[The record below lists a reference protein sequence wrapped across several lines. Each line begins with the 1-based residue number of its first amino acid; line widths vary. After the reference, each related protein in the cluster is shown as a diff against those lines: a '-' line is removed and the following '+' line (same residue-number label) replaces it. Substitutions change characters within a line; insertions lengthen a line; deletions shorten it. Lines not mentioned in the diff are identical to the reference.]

1 MMATDMS
8 QSLRQRFSPESR
20 FGGFTEA
27 DVMVEFYGRISALV
41 KPTDRVLD
49 YGAGRGAQIA
59 EDTLPYRRALKILK
73 GRVAHVEG
81 CDIDTQILSNPYLD
95 AAKVFDPEQPLPYE
109 DASFDLVYSNWVF
122 EHVEKP
128 AFIAHEL
135 LRVVKPGG
143 YICAITPNKWGYIA
157 IASRLA
163 GNRRHVSLLRRIQPD
178 RKDFDVFPT
187 LYRLNTPAAVKRH
200 FGHAADVV
208 TYAVSGDP
216 AYHFQKPAIYR
227 LFQGVHALTPKR
239 LQPLL
244 LTFIQKHSQG
254 SLGPNSR

>member
-1 MMATDMS
+1 MS
-8 QSLRQRFSPESR
+8 IDLRHRFSPESR
-20 FGGFTEA
+20 FGGFSEA
-27 DVMVEFYGRISALV
+27 DAMVEFYGRIAALV

-49 YGAGRGAQIA
+49 YGAGRGAQIS
-59 EDTLPYRRALKILK
+59 EDALPYRRALKTLK

-81 CDIDTQILSNPYLD
+81 CDIAPEVLSNPYLD
-95 AAKVFDPEQPLPYE
+95 GAKIFDPREPLPYD

-122 EHVEKP
+122 EHVENP
-128 AFIAHEL
+128 QVVAREL

-163 GNRRHVSLLRRIQPD
+163 GNRRHVALLKRVQPN

-187 LYRLNTPAAVKRH
+187 RYRLNTPAAVRRS
-200 FGHAADVV
+200 FGKNAEVV

-216 AYHFQKPAIYR
+216 AYHFDSPVIYR
-227 LFQGVHALTPKR
+227 LFQWVHALTPRR
-239 LQPLL
+239 LQPILL
-244 LTFIQKHSQG
+244 IFVRKTEE
-254 SLGPNSR
+254 